1 MVSIAGR
8 SFCTISVFSAPSVL
22 RFGFC
27 GHEIKVKSFNT
38 EDTEK
43 TKGTEKSTLPRFM
56 DATIAFKRNFLPCSG
71 LRLVWIER
79 MKLGV
84 NLRAGGRVF
93 PWQLIDSAMKR
104 WTEIVG
110 WGLLAAMC
118 LAGLASAGPRGGATE
133 MFSPPPAS
141 TESSN
146 GHANFA
152 GKLPIREL
160 NEEEA
165 ILHALNRLG
174 FGPRPGQVE
183 QIEKTGL
190 ENWIQAQLH
199 PEGIADPVVDAR
211 LAQFPAMGLGV
222 TALLDQYPPQDL
234 AAKRLGMKIDE
245 YQKHLQDLAKQPGG
259 MSSLPFKDQN
269 EIVNELME
277 AKIVRAVYTERQ
289 LPEQLSDFW
298 FNHFNVFVYKDMD
311 RWYLIPYER
320 DTIRPHVL
328 GKFRELLEA
337 TAKSPAMLFYLDNSS
352 SADPHAFDRMKL
364 RPVRPP
370 PGQKLPPLGPK
381 RGLNENYG
389 RELMELHTL
398 GVDGG
403 YKQQDVI
410 EVARAFTGW
419 TIESPRE
426 NPAFYFDERLHDPD
440 PKRVLGKKIKSG
452 GINDAEQ
459 VLDLLV
465 TDKHTARHISLQL
478 AEHFVSD
485 DPPPALVARMAK
497 TFEKSKGDIRAVMTT
512 MIYSPEF
519 WSRAAFRA
527 KVKTPFELV
536 ASTARALGADV
547 DQPMQLAQWV
557 SRIGEPLYQC
567 LTPNGY
573 SDKAAAWVSTGALL
587 NRVNFAVALT
597 GNKVRGAQVDLDSLV
612 GTDVGINSKLALER
626 VETEFLAG
634 QVSESTRATLEKE
647 MTEPLILGA
656 KLDDPVTQVN
666 VGLITGLVL
675 GSPEFQKR

>member
-1 MVSIAGR
+1 
-8 SFCTISVFSAPSVL
+8 
-22 RFGFC
+22 
-27 GHEIKVKSFNT
+27 
-38 EDTEK
+38 
-43 TKGTEKSTLPRFM
+43 
-56 DATIAFKRNFLPCSG
+56 
-71 LRLVWIER
+71 
-79 MKLGV
+79 
-84 NLRAGGRVF
+84 
-93 PWQLIDSAMKR
+93 MKR
-104 WTEIVG
+104 WAEIVG
-110 WGLLAAMC
+110 SGLFAAAFSVTLAW
-118 LAGLASAGPRGGATE
+118 AGPRRGGGE
-133 MFSPPPAS
+133 LHSSPLAS
-141 TESSN
+141 S
-146 GHANFA
+146 GGDANFA
-152 GKLPIREL
+152 GRLPIREL

-190 ENWIQAQLH
+190 ENWIQSQLH
-199 PEGIADPVVDAR
+199 PENISDPVVDAR
-211 LAQFPAMGLGV
+211 LAQFPALGLSAAG
-222 TALLDQYPPQDL
+222 LLDQYPPQDI
-234 AAKRLGMKIDE
+234 AAKRLGMKVDE
-245 YQKHLQDLAKQPGG
+245 YQKHLQELAKQPGG
-259 MSSLPFKDQN
+259 MNSLPFKDQN

-277 AKIVRAVYTERQ
+277 AKMIRAVYSERQ
-289 LPEQLSDFW
+289 LAEQLSDFW
-298 FNHFNVFVYKDMD
+298 FNHFNIFIYKDTD

-320 DTIRPHVL
+320 DAIRPHVL
-328 GKFRELLEA
+328 GKFRDLLEA

-352 SADPHAFDRMKL
+352 SADPHAFDRLKQH
-364 RPVRPP
+364 PVRAR
-370 PGQKLPPLGPK
+370 PGEKLPPLGPK

-403 YKQQDVI
+403 YKQEDVI

-426 NPAFYFDERLHDPD
+426 NPVFYFDERIHDPD
-440 PKRVLGKKIKSG
+440 PKRVLGKKIKG
-452 GINDAEQ
+452 GGLKDGEQ

-465 TDKHTARHISLQL
+465 KDQHTARHISLQL

-497 TFEKSKGDIRAVMTT
+497 TFEKSKGDIRAVLTT

-536 ASTARALGADV
+536 ASTTRALGADV
-547 DQPMQLAQWV
+547 DQPQQLAQWV
-557 SRIGEPLYQC
+557 ARIGEPLYQC
-567 LTPNGY
+567 LPPNGY
-573 SDKAAAWVSTGALL
+573 SDKAVTWVSTGALL

-597 GNKVRGAQVDLDSLV
+597 SNKVRGAQVDINSLV
-612 GTDVGINSKLALER
+612 GTDVRANPQLTLDR

-634 QVSESTRATLEKE
+634 QVSDSTRVTLKKE
-647 MTEPLILGA
+647 MIEPRILGA

>member
-1 MVSIAGR
+1 
-8 SFCTISVFSAPSVL
+8 
-22 RFGFC
+22 
-27 GHEIKVKSFNT
+27 
-38 EDTEK
+38 
-43 TKGTEKSTLPRFM
+43 
-56 DATIAFKRNFLPCSG
+56 
-71 LRLVWIER
+71 
-79 MKLGV
+79 
-84 NLRAGGRVF
+84 
-93 PWQLIDSAMKR
+93 MKR
-104 WTEIVG
+104 WAEFVG
-110 WGLLAAMC
+110 SAVLVALSLAT
-118 LAGLASAGPRGGATE
+118 LAWAGPRSGAGKSYP
-133 MFSPPPAS
+133 SPPPPSADNKDS
-141 TESSN
+141 
-146 GHANFA
+146 GHASFA

-199 PEGIADPVVDAR
+199 PENISDPVVDAR
-211 LAQFPAMGLGV
+211 LAQFPALKLSAAG
-222 TALLDQYPPQDL
+222 LLDQYPPQDV
-234 AAKRLGMKIDE
+234 AAKRLGMKIEE
-245 YQKHLQDLAKQPGG
+245 YQKHLQDLAKRPGG
-259 MSSLPFKDQN
+259 INSQPFKDPN
-269 EIVNELME
+269 EIVNELMQSRM
-277 AKIVRAVYTERQ
+277 IRAVYSERQ
-289 LPEQLSDFW
+289 LAEQLSDFW
-298 FNHFNVFVYKDMD
+298 FNHFNVFIYKDVD

-320 DTIRPHVL
+320 DAIRPHVL
-328 GKFRELLEA
+328 GKFRDLLEA

-352 SADPHAFDRMKL
+352 SAAPHAFDRLKL
-364 RPVRPP
+364 HPVRAR
-370 PGQKLPPLGPK
+370 PGEKLPPLGPR

-403 YKQQDVI
+403 YKQEDVI

-426 NPAFYFDERLHDPD
+426 NPVFYFDERIHDAD
-440 PKRVLGKKIKSG
+440 PKRVLGKNIKGG
-452 GINDAEQ
+452 GIKDGEQ
-459 VLDLLV
+459 VLDLLA
-465 TDKHTARHISLQL
+465 KNQNTARHISLQL

-497 TFEKSKGDIRAVMTT
+497 TFQKSKGDIRAVMTT

-536 ASTARALGADV
+536 VSTARALGADV
-547 DQPMQLAQWV
+547 DQPLQLAQWV

-597 GNKVRGAQVDLDSLV
+597 SNKVRGAQVDINSLV
-612 GTDVGINSKLALER
+612 GTDFGTNPQLALDRIES
-626 VETEFLAG
+626 EFLAG
-634 QVSESTRATLEKE
+634 QVSDSTRATLEKE
-647 MTEPLILGA
+647 MTEPRILGA

-666 VGLITGLVL
+666 VSLITGLVL

>member
-1 MVSIAGR
+1 MKHWAETVG
-8 SFCTISVFSAPSVL
+8 
-22 RFGFC
+22 
-27 GHEIKVKSFNT
+27 
-38 EDTEK
+38 
-43 TKGTEKSTLPRFM
+43 
-56 DATIAFKRNFLPCSG
+56 SG
-71 LRLVWIER
+71 I
-79 MKLGV
+79 
-84 NLRAGGRVF
+84 
-93 PWQLIDSAMKR
+93 
-104 WTEIVG
+104 
-110 WGLLAAMC
+110 LAALFLVS
-118 LAGLASAGPRGGATE
+118 LAWAGPRTDDARSYFAPPSGGNEKNIGA
-133 MFSPPPAS
+133 
-141 TESSN
+141 
-146 GHANFA
+146 ANFA

-160 NEEEA
+160 NEQEA

-174 FGPRPGQVE
+174 FGPRPGLVE

-199 PEGIADPVVDAR
+199 PENISDPMVDAR
-211 LAQFPAMGLGV
+211 LAQLPALALNAA
-222 TALLDQYPPQDL
+222 ALLDEYPPQDI
-234 AAKRLGMKIDE
+234 AAKRLGMKVED

-259 MSSLPFKDQN
+259 MNSLPFKDPN
-269 EIVNELME
+269 EIVNDVMQ
-277 AKIVRAVYTERQ
+277 AKMIRAVYSERQ
-289 LPEQLSDFW
+289 LAEQLSDFW
-298 FNHFNVFVYKDMD
+298 FNHFNIFIYKDTD
-311 RWYLIPYER
+311 RWYLVPYER
-320 DTIRPHVL
+320 DAIRPHVL
-328 GKFRELLEA
+328 GKFRDLLEA
-337 TAKSPAMLFYLDNSS
+337 TAKSPAMLFYLDNST
-352 SADPHAFDRMKL
+352 SADPHAFDRLKL
-364 RPVRPP
+364 HPVRPR
-370 PGQKLPPLGPK
+370 PGEKLPPLGGK

-403 YKQQDVI
+403 YKQEDVI
-410 EVARAFTGW
+410 AVARAFTGW

-426 NPAFYFDERLHDPD
+426 NPAFYFDRRIHDPD
-440 PKRVLGKKIKSG
+440 PKRVLGKNIKAG
-452 GINDAEQ
+452 GIKDGEQ

-465 TDKHTARHISLQL
+465 KNQHTARHISQQL

-485 DPPPALVARMAK
+485 DPPPALVARMSK

-547 DQPMQLAQWV
+547 DQPLQLAQWV

-597 GNKVRGAQVDLDSLV
+597 SNKVRGAQVDINSLV
-612 GTDVGINSKLALER
+612 GTDVVSNPQLALNRIEG
-626 VETEFLAG
+626 EFLAG
-634 QVSESTRATLEKE
+634 QVSESTRETLEKE
-647 MTEPLILGA
+647 MTEPRILGA

-666 VGLITGLVL
+666 VSLITGLVL

>member
-1 MVSIAGR
+1 
-8 SFCTISVFSAPSVL
+8 
-22 RFGFC
+22 
-27 GHEIKVKSFNT
+27 
-38 EDTEK
+38 
-43 TKGTEKSTLPRFM
+43 
-56 DATIAFKRNFLPCSG
+56 
-71 LRLVWIER
+71 
-79 MKLGV
+79 
-84 NLRAGGRVF
+84 
-93 PWQLIDSAMKR
+93 MKR
-104 WTEIVG
+104 WAEIIG
-110 WGLLAAMC
+110 SGLLAGLT
-118 LAGLASAGPRGGATE
+118 LAGMTWAAPPRSSPKSYSAGPSPSDTDHSGGN
-133 MFSPPPAS
+133 P
-141 TESSN
+141 
-146 GHANFA
+146 NFA

-160 NEEEA
+160 NEQEA

-199 PEGIADPVVDAR
+199 PENISDPVVEAR
-211 LAQFPAMGLGV
+211 LAQLPALRLSAA
-222 TALLDQYPPQDL
+222 ALLDQYPPQDV
-234 AAKRLGMKIDE
+234 AAKRLGLKVDE
-245 YQKHLQDLAKQPGG
+245 YQKRLQELTKQPGG
-259 MSSLPFKDQN
+259 AQFLPFKDPN
-269 EIVNELME
+269 EIVNELLE
-277 AKIVRAVYTERQ
+277 AKIIRAVYSDRQ
-289 LPEQLSDFW
+289 LAEQLSDFW
-298 FNHFNVFVYKDMD
+298 FNHFNVFVYKDTD

-320 DTIRPHVL
+320 DAIRPHVL
-328 GKFRELLEA
+328 GKFRDLLEA
-337 TAKSPAMLFYLDNSS
+337 NAKSPAMLLYLDNSS
-352 SADPHAFDRMKL
+352 SADPHAFDRLKTHPVHP
-364 RPVRPP
+364 RP
-370 PGQKLPPLGPK
+370 GEKLPPLGPR

-398 GVDGG
+398 GVDAG
-403 YKQQDVI
+403 YKQEDVI

-426 NPAFYFDERLHDPD
+426 NPAFYFDERIHDPD
-440 PKRVLGKKIKSG
+440 PKRVLGKKIKGG
-452 GINDAEQ
+452 GIKDGEQ
-459 VLDLLV
+459 VLDLLA
-465 TDKHTARHISLQL
+465 KNPHTAHHIALQL
-478 AEHFVSD
+478 AERFVSD

-547 DQPMQLAQWV
+547 DQPLQLAQWV
-557 SRIGEPLYQC
+557 ARIGEPLYQC

-597 GNKVRGAQVDLDSLV
+597 ANKVRGAQVDVNSLV
-612 GTDVGINSKLALER
+612 GADAGNNAPLALER
-626 VETEFLAG
+626 VEAEFLAG
-634 QVSESTRATLEKE
+634 QVSDTTRATLENEMKE
-647 MTEPLILGA
+647 PRVLGA

>member
-1 MVSIAGR
+1 
-8 SFCTISVFSAPSVL
+8 
-22 RFGFC
+22 
-27 GHEIKVKSFNT
+27 
-38 EDTEK
+38 
-43 TKGTEKSTLPRFM
+43 
-56 DATIAFKRNFLPCSG
+56 
-71 LRLVWIER
+71 
-79 MKLGV
+79 
-84 NLRAGGRVF
+84 
-93 PWQLIDSAMKR
+93 MKR
-104 WTEIVG
+104 WAEVVG
-110 WGLLAAMC
+110 SGLLAAVSVATLC
-118 LAGLASAGPRGGATE
+118 WAGPRRGAAKWYSASSAPGG
-133 MFSPPPAS
+133 
-141 TESSN
+141 SN
-146 GHANFA
+146 DNGSRANFE

-199 PEGIADPVVDAR
+199 PENISDSVADAR
-211 LAQFPAMGLGV
+211 LAQLPALPLGAA
-222 TALLDQYPPQDL
+222 ALLDQYPPQDA
-234 AAKRLGMKIDE
+234 AAKRSGMKIEE
-245 YQKHLQDLAKQPGG
+245 YQKRLQDLAKRPGG
-259 MSSLPFKDQN
+259 ISSFPFKDSNQ
-269 EIVNELME
+269 IANELTE
-277 AKIVRAVYTERQ
+277 AKMTRAVYSERQ
-289 LPEQLSDFW
+289 LAEQLSDFW
-298 FNHFNVFVYKDMD
+298 FNHFNIFIYKDLD

-320 DTIRPHVL
+320 DAIRPHVL
-328 GKFRELLEA
+328 GKFRDLLEA

-364 RPVRPP
+364 HPAGARP
-370 PGQKLPPLGPK
+370 GEKLPPLGPK

-398 GVDGG
+398 GVDAG
-403 YKQQDVI
+403 YKQKDVI

-426 NPAFYFDERLHDPD
+426 NPVFYFDERIHDPD
-440 PKRVLGKKIKSG
+440 PKQVLGKNIKAG
-452 GINDAEQ
+452 GIKDGEQ
-459 VLDLLV
+459 VLDLLA
-465 TDKHTARHISLQL
+465 KNQNTARHISLQL

-485 DPPPALVARMAK
+485 DPPAALVARMAK

-536 ASTARALGADV
+536 ASTTRALGADV
-547 DQPMQLAQWV
+547 DQPLQLAQWV
-557 SRIGEPLYQC
+557 ARIGEPLYQC

-573 SDKAAAWVSTGALL
+573 SDKAATWISTGALL

-597 GNKVRGAQVDLDSLV
+597 SNKVRGAQVDINSLI
-612 GTDVGINSKLALER
+612 GTDVGANSKLALER

-634 QVSESTRATLEKE
+634 QVSDSTRATLEKE
-647 MTEPLILGA
+647 MEEPRILGA

-666 VGLITGLVL
+666 VALIAGLAL

>member
-1 MVSIAGR
+1 
-8 SFCTISVFSAPSVL
+8 
-22 RFGFC
+22 
-27 GHEIKVKSFNT
+27 
-38 EDTEK
+38 
-43 TKGTEKSTLPRFM
+43 
-56 DATIAFKRNFLPCSG
+56 
-71 LRLVWIER
+71 
-79 MKLGV
+79 
-84 NLRAGGRVF
+84 
-93 PWQLIDSAMKR
+93 MKR

-110 WGLLAAMC
+110 SGLLAAISLVT
-118 LAGLASAGPRGGATE
+118 LAWAGPRRGGAE
-133 MFSPPPAS
+133 LYSSPLPTS
-141 TESSN
+141 ESDKSRGN
-146 GHANFA
+146 ANFA

-160 NEEEA
+160 NQEEA

-199 PEGIADPVVDAR
+199 PENIGDPVVDAR
-211 LAQFPAMGLGV
+211 LAQFPALRLSAAG
-222 TALLDQYPPQDL
+222 LLDQYPPQDI
-234 AAKRLGMKIDE
+234 AAKRLGMKVDE
-245 YQKHLQDLAKQPGG
+245 YQKHLQELAKQPGG
-259 MSSLPFKDQN
+259 MNALPFKDQN
-269 EIVNELME
+269 EIVNEVTE
-277 AKIVRAVYTERQ
+277 AKMMRAVYSERQ
-289 LPEQLSDFW
+289 LAEQLSDFW
-298 FNHFNVFVYKDMD
+298 FNHFNIFIYKDTD

-320 DTIRPHVL
+320 DAIRPHVL

-352 SADPHAFDRMKL
+352 SADPHAFDRLKQH
-364 RPVRPP
+364 PVRAR
-370 PGQKLPPLGPK
+370 PGEKLPPLGPK
-381 RGLNENYG
+381 HGLNENYG

-403 YKQQDVI
+403 YKQEDVI

-426 NPAFYFDERLHDPD
+426 NPAFYFDERIHDPD
-440 PKRVLGKKIKSG
+440 PKRVLGKKIKG
-452 GINDAEQ
+452 GGLRDGEQ
-459 VLDLLV
+459 ILDLLAK
-465 TDKHTARHISLQL
+465 DQHTARHVSLQL

-536 ASTARALGADV
+536 ASTTRAIGADV
-547 DQPMQLAQWV
+547 DQPLQLAQWV
-557 SRIGEPLYQC
+557 ARIGEPLYQC
-567 LTPNGY
+567 LPPNGY
-573 SDKAAAWVSTGALL
+573 SDKAVTWVSTGALL

-597 GNKVRGAQVDLDSLV
+597 SNKVRGAQVDINSLV
-612 GTDVGINSKLALER
+612 GTDVRANPQLALDR
-626 VETEFLAG
+626 VESEFLAG
-634 QVSESTRATLEKE
+634 QVSDSTRATLEKE
-647 MTEPLILGA
+647 MVEPRILGA

>member
-1 MVSIAGR
+1 
-8 SFCTISVFSAPSVL
+8 
-22 RFGFC
+22 
-27 GHEIKVKSFNT
+27 
-38 EDTEK
+38 
-43 TKGTEKSTLPRFM
+43 
-56 DATIAFKRNFLPCSG
+56 
-71 LRLVWIER
+71 
-79 MKLGV
+79 
-84 NLRAGGRVF
+84 
-93 PWQLIDSAMKR
+93 MKR
-104 WTEIVG
+104 WGEIFG
-110 WGLLAAMC
+110 SGLLAAMA
-118 LAGLASAGPRGGATE
+118 LATLAWAGPHPGGTKLYP
-133 MFSPPPAS
+133 SPAG
-141 TESSN
+141 SSGSEKIA
-146 GHANFA
+146 GHTNFA
-152 GKLPIREL
+152 GKLPIHEL

-190 ENWIQAQLH
+190 ESWIQSQLH
-199 PEGIADPVVDAR
+199 PENISDPVVDAR
-211 LAQFPAMGLGV
+211 LAQFPALGLS
-222 TALLDQYPPQDL
+222 AARLIDQYPPQDL
-234 AAKRLGMKIDE
+234 AAKRLGMKVDE

-259 MSSLPFKDQN
+259 MDTLPFKDQN
-269 EIVNELME
+269 EIVNEVME
-277 AKIVRAVYTERQ
+277 AKMIRAVYSERQ
-289 LPEQLSDFW
+289 LSEQLSDFW
-298 FNHFNVFVYKDMD
+298 FNHFNIFIYKDMD

-320 DTIRPHVL
+320 DAIRPHVL
-328 GKFRELLEA
+328 GKFRDLLEA
-337 TAKSPAMLFYLDNSS
+337 TAKSPAMVFYLDNST
-352 SADPHAFDRMKL
+352 SADPHAFDRLKL
-364 RPVRPP
+364 HPIRARP
-370 PGQKLPPLGPK
+370 GEKLPPLGPK

-426 NPAFYFDERLHDPD
+426 NPAFYFDERIHDPD
-440 PKRVLGKKIKSG
+440 PKRVLGKNIKG
-452 GINDAEQ
+452 GGRKDGEQ

-465 TDKHTARHISLQL
+465 KNQNTARHISLQL
-478 AEHFVSD
+478 AERFVAD

-512 MIYSPEF
+512 MIYSQEF

-536 ASTARALGADV
+536 ASTTRALGADV
-547 DQPMQLAQWV
+547 DQPLQLAQWV

-573 SDKAAAWVSTGALL
+573 SDKAATWVSTGALL

-597 GNKVRGAQVDLDSLV
+597 SNKVRGAQVDLNSLV
-612 GTDVGINSKLALER
+612 GADVGANSKLTLER
-626 VETEFLAG
+626 VENEFLAG
-634 QVSESTRATLEKE
+634 QVSDSTRATLENE
-647 MTEPLILGA
+647 MTEPRILGA
-656 KLDDPVTQVN
+656 ALDDPVKQIN

>member
-1 MVSIAGR
+1 MR
-8 SFCTISVFSAPSVL
+8 
-22 RFGFC
+22 
-27 GHEIKVKSFNT
+27 
-38 EDTEK
+38 
-43 TKGTEKSTLPRFM
+43 
-56 DATIAFKRNFLPCSG
+56 
-71 LRLVWIER
+71 
-79 MKLGV
+79 
-84 NLRAGGRVF
+84 
-93 PWQLIDSAMKR
+93 R

-110 WGLLAAMC
+110 SGLLAALS
-118 LAGLASAGPRGGATE
+118 LATMASAGPRRGATPYF
-133 MFSPPPAS
+133 FSPPAAPAS
-141 TESSN
+141 DKNSGN
-146 GHANFA
+146 ANFA

-190 ENWIQAQLH
+190 ENWIQAQIH
-199 PEGIADPVVDAR
+199 PENIGDPVADAR
-211 LAQFPAMGLGV
+211 LAQFPALGLSAAG
-222 TALLDQYPPQDL
+222 LLAEYPPQDV
-234 AAKRLGMKIDE
+234 AAKRLGMKVDE

-259 MSSLPFKDQN
+259 MNSLPFKDQN
-269 EIVNELME
+269 EIVNESME
-277 AKIVRAVYTERQ
+277 AKIVRAVYSERQ
-289 LPEQLSDFW
+289 LAEQLDDFW
-298 FNHFNVFVYKDMD
+298 FNHFNIFVYKDVD

-320 DTIRPHVL
+320 DAIRPHVL
-328 GKFRELLEA
+328 GKFHDLLEA
-337 TAKSPAMLFYLDNSS
+337 TAKSPAMMYYLDNSS
-352 SADPHAFDRMKL
+352 SADPHAFDRLKL
-364 RPVRPP
+364 HPVHPRPEE
-370 PGQKLPPLGPK
+370 KLPPLGGK

-403 YKQQDVI
+403 YKQEDVI

-426 NPAFYFDERLHDPD
+426 NPAFYFDARIHDPG
-440 PKRVLGKKIKSG
+440 PKRVLGKNIKGG
-452 GINDAEQ
+452 GIKDGEQ
-459 VLDLLV
+459 VLDVLV
-465 TDKHTARHISLQL
+465 KDRHTALHISQQL
-478 AEHFVSD
+478 AERFVSD

-497 TFEKSKGDIRAVMTT
+497 TFEKSKGDIRTVMTT

-519 WSRAAFRA
+519 WSRTAFRA

-547 DQPMQLAQWV
+547 DQPMQLVQWV
-557 SRIGEPLYQC
+557 TRIGEPLYQC

-597 GNKVRGAQVDLDSLV
+597 GNKVRGAQVDINSLV
-612 GTDVGINSKLALER
+612 GTDLGVNSKLALER
-626 VETEFLAG
+626 IEAEFLAG
-634 QVSESTRATLEKE
+634 QVSDSTRATLEQE
-647 MTEPLILGA
+647 MSEPRILGA